1 MLGNHIHATDYVND
15 MANRD
20 IQEFPDPLTGIW
32 VRGYKDENGEMV
44 ILPDEEEVAS
54 KPAPSQ
60 YRQRSKDRKTTKRGN
75 REKRLNIRISEEE
88 YLRFQKFCRW
98 YSLTNSPTTMAT
110 MVKWQI
116 DSLYKKYPAFK
127 EFEKQ

>member
-1 MLGNHIHATDYVND
+1 

-54 KPAPSQ
+54 EPAPSMN
-60 YRQRSKDRKTTKRGN
+60 RQRSKAKKPRIKETK
-75 REKRLNIRISEEE
+75 EKRLNIRLSDEE
-88 YLRFQKFCRW
+88 YRRFQKFCRW

-110 MVKWQI
+110 MVKSQI
-116 DSLYKKYPAFK
+116 EHLYKKYPAFK